1 MRRLLVVVLAGGVG
15 CQDRAVPDRGG
26 RSLQVPV
33 PSSGVAATT
42 KGSEKDLFVFPK
54 RAKRDP
60 SALELHS
67 GKRGA
72 YIVDAAG
79 LALYLFS
86 EDAPGQAACG
96 SNCAVAWPP
105 VIVDGLPSAKN
116 SAIDATKLGTVMRPD
131 GSRQLTYAGMPLY
144 YSESDVKADDTWGHY
159 AMSFGGHF
167 ALVGADGKPLPAP
180 K

>member
-1 MRRLLVVVLAGGVG
+1 MRRSLVVVLVGSVG
-15 CQDRAVPDRGG
+15 CQDHAVPDSGG

-42 KGSEKDLFVFPK
+42 KGPERDLYVFPK
-54 RAKRDP
+54 RTKRDP
-60 SALELHS
+60 SALDVRS
-67 GKRGA
+67 GSRGA

-79 LALYLFS
+79 LAVYGFS
-86 EDAPGQAACG
+86 EDAQGQSACG
-96 SNCAVAWPP
+96 ANCAAAWPP
-105 VIVDGLPSAKN
+105 VIVDELPSAKN
-116 SAIDATKLGTVMRPD
+116 SAIDATKLGIVMRPD
-131 GSRQLTYAGMPLY
+131 GSRQLSYGGMPLY
-144 YSESDVKADDTWGHY
+144 YSDSDVKPDDTWGHY